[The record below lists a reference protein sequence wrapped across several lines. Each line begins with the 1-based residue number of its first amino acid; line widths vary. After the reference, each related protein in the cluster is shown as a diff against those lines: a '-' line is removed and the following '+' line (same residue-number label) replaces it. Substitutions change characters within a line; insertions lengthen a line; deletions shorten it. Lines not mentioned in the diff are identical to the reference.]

1 MPETIRD
8 SYQYFTQ
15 ASVEKLQRAGYN
27 AGFMALED
35 AVGRYV
41 TGFLDQDDRFR

>member
-1 MPETIRD
+1 MRDTIRD

-27 AGFMALED
+27 AGFTALED
-35 AVGRYV
+35 AVKRYV
-41 TGFLDQDDRFR
+41 TAFLDQGDRFR